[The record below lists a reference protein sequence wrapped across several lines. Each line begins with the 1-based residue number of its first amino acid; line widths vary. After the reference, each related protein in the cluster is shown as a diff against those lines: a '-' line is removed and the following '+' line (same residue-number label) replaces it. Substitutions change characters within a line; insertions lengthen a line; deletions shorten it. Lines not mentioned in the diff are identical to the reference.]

1 MICSFIVDEK
11 INFYKKIYKKY
22 YCKNPIITFDD
33 ISVKFYVSNFEHAFF
48 ESVNRRAK
56 DKSKFSYKRANRI
69 YWIKWVLQNPNA
81 QLYKGY
87 NSKTKNYDN
96 SRRVAICVDNYAVI
110 IELNKDN
117 NKKAKFITAYV
128 ADGKNAKG
136 QKAIDL
142 IKGSPKWIK
151 K

>member
-1 MICSFIVDEK
+1 MICSIIVNEE
-11 INFYKKIYKKY
+11 ISFYKKIYKKY
-22 YCKNPIITFDD
+22 YCKNLITTFDN

-48 ESVNRRAK
+48 ESKNRKAK
-56 DKSKFSYKRANRI
+56 DKSKFSYNRANRI
-69 YWIKWVLQNPNA
+69 YWIKWILQNKNA
-81 QLYKGY
+81 ELYIGY

-110 IELNKDN
+110 ISLNRDN
-117 NKKAKFITAYV
+117 NKKAKFITAYL
-128 ADGKNAKG
+128 ADGVNGKG